1 MPKEIIEKAPF
12 LFDHNLYDFKDNY
25 YYIQKYK
32 AEDNKGQYL
41 YWDKFR
47 WRVDKDDNPLIA
59 WWATKWSRLTQT
71 KAIPY
76 LDKYGKPFIFCTPDT
91 LQAKLHRITQFS
103 AEGLAPVNSIK
114 RNYLI
119 SSLIME
125 EAISSSQLEGAST
138 TRRVAKDMLVSSRK
152 PKTEDEQMIANNYLL
167 MQEVKRTKN
176 EELAIDMILEFHR
189 IATRGTKQNGVVP
202 GELRKDNEIVI
213 TDGMD
218 GNIVH
223 QPPCF
228 TELIDRLRT
237 ICDFANT
244 DHSGENGSIFIHP
257 IIKAIILH
265 FMIGYEHPFP
275 DGNGRTARA
284 MFYWF
289 MLKSKYDY
297 FEYVS
302 ISKLLKEAP
311 VKYGKS
317 FLYTEMDDN
326 DLTYFIYYQV
336 DIILRAINELL
347 EYLQNKDK
355 EFEDMTTL
363 LQNSTIEDKL
373 NFIQKDT
380 IKKAI
385 KNPGRVF
392 TALEIAADYDIS
404 PNTARKYLNEMAK
417 FKLLANY
424 KDGRTISYITP
435 ADLYNIL
442 KGKMR

>member
-1 MPKEIIEKAPF
+1 MPKESIEKAPF
-12 LFDHNLYDFKDNY
+12 VFELSLFDISKNFD
-25 YYIQKYK
+25 YIQKYK
-32 AEDNKGQYL
+32 GEDKKGRYL
-41 YWDKFR
+41 YWDQFR
-47 WRVDKDDNPLIA
+47 WRVDKGDNPLIA
-59 WWATKWSRLTQT
+59 WWATKFARVTDIKNIS
-71 KAIPY
+71 Y
-76 LDKYGKPFIFCTPDT
+76 VDKYGKNFSFCTPDT

-114 RNYLI
+114 SNYLI

-138 TRRVAKDMLVSSRK
+138 TRRVAKDMLISSRK
-152 PKTEDEQMIANNYLL
+152 PKTEDEQMIVNNYLL
-167 MQEVKRTKN
+167 MREVKRTKN
-176 EELAIDMILEFHR
+176 EELTIDMILEFHR
-189 IATRGTKQNGVVP
+189 IATMGTKQNGVIP

-213 TDGMD
+213 TDGLD

-223 QPPCF
+223 QPPCY
-228 TELIDRLRT
+228 TELIDRLHT

-244 DHSGENGSIFIHP
+244 DHSGEDGSIFIHP
-257 IIKAIILH
+257 VVKAIILH

-284 MFYWF
+284 IFYWF
-289 MLKSKYDY
+289 ILKSKYDY
-297 FEYVS
+297 FEYIS

-326 DLTYFIYYQV
+326 DLTYFIYYQI

-347 EYLQNKDK
+347 EYLQNKSK
-355 EFEDMTTL
+355 EFEEMTTL
-363 LQNSTIEDKL
+363 LKKSSIGDKL

-385 KNPGRVF
+385 KSPGRIF
-392 TALEIAADYDIS
+392 TALEIAADYNIS
-404 PNTARKYLNEMAK
+404 ANTARKYLNEMAK
-417 FKLLANY
+417 LKLLVDY
-424 KDGRTISYITP
+424 KDGRTISYIAP

-442 KGKMR
+442 KG

>member
-1 MPKEIIEKAPF
+1 MPKESIEKAPF
-12 LFDHNLYDFKDNY
+12 VFELSLFDISKNFD
-25 YYIQKYK
+25 YIQKYK
-32 AEDNKGQYL
+32 GEDKKGRYL
-41 YWDKFR
+41 YWDQFR
-47 WRVDKDDNPLIA
+47 WRVDKGDNPLIA
-59 WWATKWSRLTQT
+59 WWATKFARVTDIKNIS
-71 KAIPY
+71 Y
-76 LDKYGKPFIFCTPDT
+76 VDKYGKNFSFCTPDT

-114 RNYLI
+114 SNYLI

-138 TRRVAKDMLVSSRK
+138 TRRVAKDMLISSRK
-152 PKTEDEQMIANNYLL
+152 PKTEDEQMIVNNYLL
-167 MQEVKRTKN
+167 MREVKRTKN
-176 EELAIDMILEFHR
+176 EELTIDMILEFHR
-189 IATRGTKQNGVVP
+189 IATRGTKQNGVIP
-202 GELRKDNEIVI
+202 GELREDNEIVI

-223 QPPCF
+223 QPPCY

-244 DHSGENGSIFIHP
+244 DHSGEDGSIFIHP
-257 IIKAIILH
+257 VVKAIILH

-289 MLKSKYDY
+289 ILKSKYDY
-297 FEYVS
+297 FEYIS

-326 DLTYFIYYQV
+326 DLTYFIYYQI

-347 EYLQNKDK
+347 EYLQNKSK
-355 EFEDMTTL
+355 EFEEMTTL
-363 LQNSTIEDKL
+363 LQKSSIGDKL

-385 KNPGRVF
+385 KNPGRIF
-392 TALEIAADYDIS
+392 TALEIAADYNIS
-404 PNTARKYLNEMAK
+404 ANTARKYLNEMAK
-417 FKLLANY
+417 LKLLVPY
-424 KDGRTISYITP
+424 KDGRTISYIAP
-435 ADLYNIL
+435 ADLYDIL
-442 KGKMR
+442 KG